1 MDHFTYLSSGY
12 FYLIQCKIFIITF
25 LKEKTKYSQFY
36 FYLTETPTFLLD
48 ANKTQCQV
56 HTEGNNYRVNI

>member
-1 MDHFTYLSSGY
+1 MDHFTFLSSAFLFNSMQNIY
-12 FYLIQCKIFIITF
+12 ITF